1 MWTSTRS
8 SARRQARWL
17 GWIAALGLA
26 GCASYRPLPLPSQV
40 QPSRSVA
47 ALQGAPAVATRWN
60 LPSIERLVLL
70 NNPELRS
77 ARAQHQLAQAQ
88 LLQAKLLPNPGIA
101 LSEGFLVSG
110 PGDATA
116 WSAGISEDLAAL
128 ITLKPRRAAAQAAAA
143 QIDAELLWQEWQTL
157 AKARL
162 LYVDIVRGEQLTR
175 SLQAAL
181 DLLEQRDRQLRRSL
195 AEGNSE
201 LAADA
206 PLLAASAD
214 TRNAFDDAQR
224 SLLANRHALNALL
237 GLAPD
242 VPVTL
247 DPRLDLPAI
256 DADAVRESALD
267 MQRRRPDLVALQ
279 LGYQSQEAHLRA
291 AVLAQFPVLSFGY
304 QAAQDN
310 SRVRNRGPALN
321 FELPIFNHGQG
332 GIAAETATRQQ
343 LHEEYIARV
352 VAAKGEL
359 EAMLSE
365 QAQTRAQH
373 AVFAAQLA
381 QADRAAAAASAAY
394 AQDNLDLRGYVD
406 LATTAATRHAAAIVL
421 QQRLDEQQV
430 AIAALLGAGMP
441 TTLPKDVIPS

>member
-1 MWTSTRS
+1 M
-8 SARRQARWL
+8 
-17 GWIAALGLA
+17 
-26 GCASYRPLPLPSQV
+26 
-40 QPSRSVA
+40 RSVA
-47 ALQGAPAVATRWN
+47 ALQGVPTAAASLSLPA
-60 LPSIERLVLL
+60 IERLVLL

-88 LLQAKLLPNPGIA
+88 LLQAKLLPNPGVA
-101 LSEGFLVSG
+101 LSEGLLVSG
-110 PGDATA
+110 PGDSTA
-116 WSAGISEDLAAL
+116 WSAGISEDIAAL
-128 ITLKPRRAAAQAAAA
+128 ITLKPRREAARAAAA

-175 SLQAAL
+175 SLQGAL
-181 DLLEQRDRQLRRSL
+181 DLLEQRDRRLHQSL
-195 AEGNSE
+195 AEGTSE
-201 LAADA
+201 LAANA

-214 TRNAFDDAQR
+214 TRGAFDDAQR
-224 SLLANRHALNALL
+224 TLLANRHALNALL

-247 DPRLDLPAI
+247 DLQLDLPAI
-256 DADAVRESALD
+256 DAAAVRESARDL
-267 MQRRRPDLVALQ
+267 QRRRPDLVALQ

-304 QAAQDN
+304 QATQDN
-310 SRVRNRGPALN
+310 SRVRNRGPSLN
-321 FELPIFNHGQG
+321 FDLPIFNHGQG
-332 GIAAETATRQQ
+332 DIAAETATRQQ
-343 LHEEYIARV
+343 LRDEYIARV

-365 QAQTRAQH
+365 QMQTRAQH
-373 AVFAAQLA
+373 AAFAAQLA
-381 QADRAAAAASAAY
+381 QADRAANAAGAAY
-394 AQDNLDLRGYVD
+394 AQGNLDLRSYVD
-406 LATTAATRHAAAIVL
+406 LATAAATRHAAAITL

>member
-1 MWTSTRS
+1 M
-8 SARRQARWL
+8 SAARWQARSLRWM
-17 GWIAALGLA
+17 AALGLA
-26 GCASYRPLPLPSQV
+26 GCASYHPLPLPQRV
-40 QPSRSVA
+40 EPVRSVA
-47 ALQGAPAVATRWN
+47 ALQGATVAATSWT

-70 NNPELRS
+70 NNPDLRS
-77 ARAQHQLAQAQ
+77 VRAQHQVAQAQ
-88 LLQAKLLPNPGIA
+88 LLQAKLLPNPGIG

-116 WSAGISEDLAAL
+116 WSAGISEDIAAL
-128 ITLKPRRAAAQAAAA
+128 ITLKPRREAARAATQ

-157 AKARL
+157 AKTRL
-162 LYVDIVRGEQLTR
+162 LYVDIVRGEQLAR

-181 DLLEQRDRQLRRSL
+181 ELLEQRDQRLRRSL
-195 AEGNSE
+195 VEGTSE
-201 LAADA
+201 LTADA
-206 PLLAASAD
+206 PLLAATAD
-214 TRNAFDDAQR
+214 TRNALDDAQR
-224 SLLANRHALNALL
+224 TLLANRHALNALL

-242 VPVTL
+242 VPVSL
-247 DPRLDLPAI
+247 DPRLDLPVI
-256 DADAVRESALD
+256 DADAVRESAQD

-304 QAAQDN
+304 QATQDN
-310 SRVRNRGPALN
+310 SRVRNRGPSLN
-321 FELPIFNHGQG
+321 FDLPIFNHGQG

-343 LHEEYIARV
+343 LRDEYIARV
-352 VAAKGEL
+352 VAAKSEL

-373 AVFAAQLA
+373 EAFAAQLA
-381 QADRAAAAASAAY
+381 QADHAAAAAGTAY
-394 AQDNLDLRGYVD
+394 TQGNLDLRSYVD
-406 LATTAATRHAAAIVL
+406 LTTAAATRHAAAIVL

-430 AIAALLGAGMP
+430 AIAALLGIGMP